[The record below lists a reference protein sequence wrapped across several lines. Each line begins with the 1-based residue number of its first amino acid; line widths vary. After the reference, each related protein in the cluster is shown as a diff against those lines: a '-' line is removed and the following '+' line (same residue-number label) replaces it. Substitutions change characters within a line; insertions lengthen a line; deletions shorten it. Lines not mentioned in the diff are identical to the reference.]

1 MPLAEEGATVQQLLE
16 RGWAVSPGER
26 YRFDTQPGIR
36 ITTTDLEPSEA
47 KELAAALDSTLR
59 TATSTYAG

>member
-1 MPLAEEGATVQQLLE
+1 
-16 RGWAVSPGER
+16 VSPGER
-26 YRFDTQPGIR
+26 YRFHTEPGVR